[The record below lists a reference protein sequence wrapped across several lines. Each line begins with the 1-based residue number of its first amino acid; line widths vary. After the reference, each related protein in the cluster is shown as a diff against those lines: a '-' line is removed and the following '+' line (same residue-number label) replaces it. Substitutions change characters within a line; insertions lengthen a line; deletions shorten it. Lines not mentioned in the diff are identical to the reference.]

1 MRSGGNGTAAEHEG
15 GVRKR
20 FYQESRKAGKPE
32 SKFLNAAEPLFLIS
46 SFPNNFSRFP
56 QCRFDNGVTCRYG
69 FSMSRDY
76 VLQPFHAAVHLQI
89 DYARELNE
97 QQLAAVTAPP
107 GPSLVIAGAGSGK
120 TRTLTYRV
128 AYLLEQGIP
137 PDRIL
142 LLTFTNKAAKEM
154 MRRVTELLGQEL
166 ATLWGGTFHSLGN
179 RILRQHAN
187 LLGYQ
192 RDFTI
197 MDREDAKHLITT
209 CVAESNIDV
218 KATRFPKAEVLGDI
232 FSLALNMQKP
242 VEEILAENYDYFSEL
257 AAPIAEMKKRYESR
271 KLATN
276 AMDFDD
282 LLVLWLKLLREH
294 ADVREH
300 YQRRFQFIMVDEY
313 QDTNRLQSEL
323 IDLLA
328 ARNRNVMVVGD
339 DAQSIYAWRGAN
351 FQNILKFSE
360 RYAGAK
366 IYKIETN
373 YRSTPEILNVANAAI
388 TANIHQ
394 FAKHLTP
401 ARKSGSK
408 PGLVTC
414 EDAGQQAA
422 FVAQRVLELREEG
435 MDLNK
440 MAVLYRSHFH
450 ALELQLE
457 LTRRNI
463 PFSITSGIR
472 FFEQAH
478 IKDVTA
484 YLKLVTNPR
493 DELAFKRLVQLL
505 PGIGGKGADK
515 IWKEYLQKAEDG
527 RRKAED
533 NVEVR
538 SAEEEKLQV
547 PSSKFQNPI
556 ATALQGCAVPKK
568 TGVAWAQFTATV
580 AQMEAKDVR
589 GNASKMIRLAVEAGY
604 EEHLKENYPNFQSR
618 LEDLEQLAVFA
629 RQFETIEDFLTQL
642 ALLTNVEAEDDQAA
656 NRDDEQLK
664 LSTIHQAKGLEF
676 DVVFVIMLCDGLF
689 PSARSLDTA
698 EGEEEERRLMYVAIT
713 RARNELYLS
722 YPLIRAT
729 GNTGDMMQQPSRFL
743 SEIPAELIEEWN
755 LRTYG

>member
-1 MRSGGNGTAAEHEG
+1 
-15 GVRKR
+15 
-20 FYQESRKAGKPE
+20 
-32 SKFLNAAEPLFLIS
+32 
-46 SFPNNFSRFP
+46 
-56 QCRFDNGVTCRYG
+56 
-69 FSMSRDY
+69 MSRDY
-76 VLQPFHAAVHLQI
+76 VLQPFRTEVHLQI

-120 TRTLTYRV
+120 TRTLIYRV

-137 PDRIL
+137 ADRIL

-154 MRRVTELLGQEL
+154 MRRVADLLGQEL
-166 ATLWGGTFHSLGN
+166 ATLWGGTFHSIGN
-179 RILRQHAN
+179 RILRQHAP

-192 RDFTI
+192 RDFSI

-209 CVAESNIDV
+209 CVAESQIDV

-242 VEEILAENYDYFSEL
+242 IAEVLHEQYDYFSEL
-257 AAPIAEMKKRYESR
+257 TEKIADMEKRYTAR
-271 KLATN
+271 KLAAN

-282 LLVLWLKLLREH
+282 LLVLWLKLLQDH

-300 YQRRFQFIMVDEY
+300 YQRRFQFVLVDEY
-313 QDTNRLQSEL
+313 QDTNRLQGEL

-328 ARNRNVMVVGD
+328 ARHHNVMVVGD

-351 FQNILKFSE
+351 FQNILKFGD
-360 RYAGAK
+360 RYSGAK

-408 PGLVTC
+408 PALVTC
-414 EDAGQQAA
+414 QDAGQQAA

-484 YLKLVTNPR
+484 FLKLVTNPK

-505 PGIGGKGADK
+505 PGVGGKGADK
-515 IWKEYLQKAEDG
+515 LWKEFEQKKGQGGEAFNTEKKPESSDSGSSRIAE
-527 RRKAED
+527 
-533 NVEVR
+533 
-538 SAEEEKLQV
+538 
-547 PSSKFQNPI
+547 
-556 ATALQGCAVPKK
+556 ALQRCAVPKK
-568 TGVAWAQFTATV
+568 TAVAWAQFTATI

-589 GNASKMIRLAVEAGY
+589 GNASKMIRLVVEAGY

-629 RQFETIEDFLTQL
+629 RQFESVEDLLAQL
-642 ALLTNVEAEDDQAA
+642 ALLTNVEAEEDQPA
-656 NRDDEQLK
+656 NRDEEQLK

-689 PSARSLDTA
+689 PSQRSLESA
-698 EGEEEERRLMYVAIT
+698 EGEEEERRLIYVAIT

-729 GNTGDMMQQPSRFL
+729 GNVGDMIQKPSRFL
-743 SEIPAELIEEWN
+743 GEIPAELIEEWN
-755 LRTYG
+755 LRSYG